1 MNKIPI
7 YFFPGMSSTSLI
19 FERLEWDTSR
29 FELHFLEWLPCKKNE
44 DLITYTQKYIPLIQQ
59 KNPILVGVSFG
70 GIIAQ
75 ELAKLI
81 DVQKIIIISSVRSNR
96 EFPKRFKWAK
106 YTKLYKLLPTG
117 GVEFILH
124 LIARY
129 GNEKQKRRVELY
141 NRYLS
146 IRDPHYLNWCIR
158 TVLNWDQKEDLKG
171 VIHIH
176 GTKDEIFPFKNIRN
190 AIEVKG
196 GTHAMILIKYKW
208 FNQNLQKIIL
218 NSINEKES

>member
-29 FELHFLEWLPCKKNE
+29 FELHFLEWLPCEKKE
-44 DLITYTQKYIPLIQQ
+44 SLIAYTQKYIPLIQH

-75 ELAKLI
+75 ELSKYI
-81 DVQKIIIISSVRSNR
+81 DVQKTIIISSVRTNR

-106 YTKLYKLLPTG
+106 YTKLYKLLPTR
-117 GVEFILH
+117 GVETLLH
-124 LIARY
+124 WIERF
-129 GNEKQKRRVELY
+129 GSEKQKKRMELY

-146 IRDPHYLNWCIR
+146 IRDPHYLNWCIQA
-158 TVLNWDQKEDLKG
+158 VLNWEQKEELEN

-176 GTKDEIFPFKNIRN
+176 GTKDEVFPFKNIRN

-196 GTHAMILIKYKW
+196 GTHAMILVKYKW
-208 FNQNLQKIIL
+208 FNQNLQKIL
-218 NSINEKES
+218 LDYK